1 MSCAQNHVYRSLPV
15 LVGTSHQP
23 VLSSDCT
30 PMLLPADLQQRAVE
44 FASLLAHPDVAR
56 RNVTAMPKWEKRRS
70 LLLRRMAEKEVTPS
84 SLPW

>member
-1 MSCAQNHVYRSLPV
+1 MSSALKHILTSLPV
-15 LVGTSHQP
+15 LIVTSHQP
-23 VLSSDCT
+23 VLASKRT
-30 PMLLPADLQQRAVE
+30 PVLLSADLQQRAVE
-44 FASLLAHPDVAR
+44 FAGLLAHPDVAR